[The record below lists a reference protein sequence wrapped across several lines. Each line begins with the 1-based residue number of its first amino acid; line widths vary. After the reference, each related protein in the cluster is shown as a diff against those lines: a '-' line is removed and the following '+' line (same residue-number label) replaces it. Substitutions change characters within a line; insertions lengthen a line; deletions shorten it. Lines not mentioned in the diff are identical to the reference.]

1 MPNLRYSSPNC
12 VFVVELYCII
22 IPEELL
28 RMCFVSHPE
37 EQECIPQIKDVP
49 KAYWRNTDHPIIHP
63 IAAKEIRQQSKK
75 SYIDERG

>member
-1 MPNLRYSSPNC
+1 
-12 VFVVELYCII
+12 
-22 IPEELL
+22 
-28 RMCFVSHPE
+28 MCFVSHPE